1 MKVKALISFSGAV
14 SMTQG
19 QTIQIEEGEVLA
31 GLLSCGYVEEVEEKK
46 AYIGID
52 LSNVASE
59 QEQQAEPEQELEPE
73 PEPVAEQATETETE
87 EPVEPVTE
95 PVAEKKSSKNKSK
108 AVSADES
115 K

>member
-19 QTIQIEEGEVLA
+19 QTIQVEEGEVLT

-46 AYIGID
+46 PYIGID

-59 QEQQAEPEQELEPE
+59 LEPQGEPKQKLETEPE
-73 PEPVAEQATETETE
+73 PEPVEEQATEPATEQV
-87 EPVEPVTE
+87 VEPVAE
-95 PVAEKKSSKNKSK
+95 PVAEKKSSKSK
-108 AVSADES
+108 AVNANES